1 MLHIIG
7 HLVLALGLLR
17 WLTWELKK
25 PFEPK
30 KHGILLIF
38 TILFAILG
46 LFLSELSTSG
56 QGIGN
61 ALMHAVGG
69 GMATACTYQY
79 VKRNLNLHINW
90 RLEVA
95 FLFLFVSGFGV
106 LNELIEY
113 VAELG
118 GYGIFSLDSHDT
130 WRDFVANSTGAY
142 AVLLSVYSNQLFH
155 KKAKQ

>member
-7 HLVLALGLLR
+7 HLVFALGLLW

-30 KHGILLIF
+30 KHVVWLVYTIF
-38 TILFAILG
+38 FSILG
-46 LFLSELSTSG
+46 LLLSELSTSG

-61 ALMHAVGG
+61 VLMHAVGG

-79 VKRNLNLHINW
+79 VKRNLNIQINW

-106 LNELIEY
+106 LNELLEY
-113 VAELG
+113 VAELS

-142 AVLLSVYSNQLFH
+142 AVLLAVYSSQLFH
-155 KKAKQ
+155 KKAK

>member
-30 KHGILLIF
+30 KHGIWLIF

-61 ALMHAVGG
+61 ALLPVVVKVIAAAVS
-69 GMATACTYQY
+69 
-79 VKRNLNLHINW
+79 K
-90 RLEVA
+90 
-95 FLFLFVSGFGV
+95 F
-106 LNELIEY
+106 
-113 VAELG
+113 
-118 GYGIFSLDSHDT
+118 
-130 WRDFVANSTGAY
+130 
-142 AVLLSVYSNQLFH
+142 
-155 KKAKQ
+155 